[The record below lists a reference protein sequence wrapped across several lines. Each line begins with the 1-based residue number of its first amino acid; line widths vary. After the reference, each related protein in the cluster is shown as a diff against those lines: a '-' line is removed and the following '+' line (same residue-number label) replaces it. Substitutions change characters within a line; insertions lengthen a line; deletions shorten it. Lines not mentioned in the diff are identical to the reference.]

1 MTLGNR
7 IKQVRIQMG
16 ISQEKLAEE
25 LNVSRSAI
33 AKWET
38 DGGVPE
44 LNNLLQ
50 IAKKFDISIDELT
63 GNMEKQEKKIEH
75 TQKAGFDYEFGNQY
89 YDIDLTGWNDGVNKV
104 SIVDEDNDFLFYKK
118 MLRKKSVYGIIGKK
132 YIASI
137 SPVKGITVE
146 QNPAMKLDRDYF
158 CGRVSAVELAKREG
172 LIRGFLDFRDDDYRN
187 IVIDHFG
194 KQMIRLQFG
203 REINVTEITKIEE
216 LID

>member
-1 MTLGNR
+1 MFPVPLLQNG
-7 IKQVRIQMG
+7 
-16 ISQEKLAEE
+16 
-25 LNVSRSAI
+25 
-33 AKWET
+33 ET

-158 CGRVSAVELAKREG
+158 CGRVSG
-172 LIRGFLDFRDDDYRN
+172 G
-187 IVIDHFG
+187 
-194 KQMIRLQFG
+194 
-203 REINVTEITKIEE
+203 
-216 LID
+216 